1 MHYRDGKRKVS
12 KIVVKEKDLNLCK
25 KWNYGMSKEKEVER
39 IFKGFSFCST
49 LGFTSSQ
56 WGFRLDSWP
65 VLVQGLLLKE
75 GLK

>member
-1 MHYRDGKRKVS
+1 
-12 KIVVKEKDLNLCK
+12 
-25 KWNYGMSKEKEVER
+25 MSKEKEVER
-39 IFKGFSFCST
+39 IFKGFYFCST